1 MRKETRDLLGNAW
14 AGPDAMAISDL
25 HLFRPRL
32 WPTAIVSRGRCD
44 RRIAGKS
51 QAHLDI
57 RLRELGRAS
66 SGCYDSGRL
75 DCEGDVQTWM
85 LRLASAKHSVIC
97 VQERPAMNVILA
109 EETSFGL
116 RMMADAT
123 DAHTL
128 WVLIRVRQWHVESE
142 AYDRALARVVE
153 AQAGLPIHGHSGFER
168 RPIICRHSARR
179 RPGKREIRQDA
190 RPSGLQPGLGSIR
203 VDPSVVLVD
212 QTLEPFQRRDGGPDV
227 LHYSGIRAGSAA
239 SATCVDNE
247 MP

>member
-1 MRKETRDLLGNAW
+1 
-14 AGPDAMAISDL
+14 MAISDL

-123 DAHTL
+123 DTHTL

-179 RPGKREIRQDA
+179 RPA
-190 RPSGLQPGLGSIR
+190 APSGASAPTIVRRATNNSPGFRVNQQQQKSTANSMGATRMGARLLSAESQLYRRHRTLELSILFR
-203 VDPSVVLVD
+203 TFIQNPTRFVVL
-212 QTLEPFQRRDGGPDV
+212 
-227 LHYSGIRAGSAA
+227 
-239 SATCVDNE
+239 ATA
-247 MP
+247 